1 MYVLQRY
8 ILGKEK
14 RSRFAELANYEFF
27 V

>member
-14 RSRFAELANYEFF
+14 TSRFAKLANYEFY